1 MVQPDIYPAV
11 TIDRRLGELIENFE
25 VDFATLTTLMRDR
38 GFSDEQIQKTNIEI
52 RNEILRSEYTQD
64 PDRPLFV
71 HGGYNPK
78 TENIYVFP
86 RPSLEQGGETP
97 KDIEAHEFITAI
109 MTAIVSNNTSKYLV
123 HELEHHAENILEAE
137 TRADDAMPVGM
148 GGSALRIV
156 TVTSVVGEN
165 SEESPAAPQHDSG
178 SEKTAYEEYFDSP
191 EEVRCR
197 EAQENAPANLI
208 RIRPRYVLIQKS

>member
-1 MVQPDIYPAV
+1 MEQPDVYPTV

-25 VDFATLTTLMRDR
+25 VDFATLTTLMRER
-38 GFSDEQIQKTNIEI
+38 GFSDDQVQKTNIEI
-52 RNEILRSEYTQD
+52 RNEVLRSEYTQD
-64 PDRPLFV
+64 PDQPLFV

-97 KDIEAHEFITAI
+97 TDTDKEAHEFITAI

-137 TRADDAMPVGM
+137 TRADDAIPVGM
-148 GGSALRIV
+148 GSSAVKIV
-156 TVTSVVGEN
+156 AVTSAVGE
-165 SEESPAAPQHDSG
+165 SSDASPEASPHDVG
-178 SEKTAYEEYFDSP
+178 SEKSAYEQYFESP

-197 EAQENAPANLI
+197 EAQEKAPANLI
-208 RIRPRYVLIQKS
+208 RIRPR